1 MPLTV
6 VAPTQ
11 IGELTTGAAVLLCT
25 VTDEEAALWHL
36 SVEVAFAVITLPA
49 AKFGRCPTR
58 TERTGRC
65 SKPMAQESWAGRRTQ
80 RSI

>member
-25 VTDEEAALWHL
+25 VTDKEAALWHL
-36 SVEVAFAVITLPA
+36 SVEVAFAVITSPA
-49 AKFGRCPTR
+49 AKAGD
-58 TERTGRC
+58 TEEVVQTPLPLAVAEPI
-65 SKPMAQESWAGRRTQ
+65 SVEPAL
-80 RSI
+80 